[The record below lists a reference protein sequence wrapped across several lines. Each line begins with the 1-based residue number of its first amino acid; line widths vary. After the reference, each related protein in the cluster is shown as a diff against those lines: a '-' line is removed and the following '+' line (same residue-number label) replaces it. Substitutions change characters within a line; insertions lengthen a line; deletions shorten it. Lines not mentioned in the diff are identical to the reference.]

1 MHASPTQQ
9 RFTDVWGARTPETRI
24 VVAHD
29 AGITQADIRERLRS
43 AVDRH
48 EVLQADGAHPEPSP
62 ATTDPADPATLT
74 WREGVVTC
82 ALGSGPEGEHRIEL
96 RAPADRLDATAAARL
111 AATLI
116 GDAAYEGPGQADL
129 AAWAWETLAARE
141 ADGVTHWD
149 GAEQSCAAVPP
160 LPWGRNSAPAELRPA
175 ATPIAW
181 GDREHEALHRCAAA
195 LGASAADVLCAAW
208 TALLARWF
216 DLDTLLLGDTVDGR
230 DLDELGAVP
239 GLLER
244 TLPLSLTCDH
254 DRDFA
259 ALAREVAEERRKA
272 AAFQDY
278 FVLPSGTD
286 TSRCLPLAFVW
297 RDPDLVDGTAPRSRV
312 VSLDSL
318 VEPFSLRLDARTSP
332 DGVDLH
338 LAYDSTL
345 VAPPLA
351 EELRD
356 CLPHFVLAACE
367 RPETPLGDL
376 PLTAGPAPR
385 TPWEENPPPAL
396 VDPGPGIRRRLA
408 DVVASA
414 PERPA
419 LRHHG
424 VVRTYAEL
432 VAGADE
438 IAGRLTR
445 LGAMP
450 GDRVAV
456 RMPTTPQAI
465 TTLLGVLHAGAAYV
479 PIDPDLPEDRAQH
492 ILSDSGA
499 RFLAHPDGEG
509 ATRIDLLEGPFPDRS
524 THDASH
530 AGREPLAY
538 VLYTSGS
545 TGRPKGVQV
554 PERAVTSLVDALA
567 APVYDGLG
575 DGLRVALLASLA
587 FDASVQQIFGAL
599 LRGHTLVLIDPEVK
613 RDPVRLCHE
622 LVEHGVDVAD
632 CTPSLLQLLTAH
644 AAPSLRR
651 LPLRR
656 LLVGGERLP
665 AGTVA
670 RFHELGAPESAVVVN
685 VYGLTESGVDS
696 VAQVVRGAGGFHPAR
711 EDVPIGKSLTNSE
724 VRVTDRSGRPVPRG
738 AVGEIRIAGPC
749 VALGYTNDE
758 ALTEERF
765 CPRPGRPAE
774 RVLRTGDRGWMDES
788 DALHFAGRRDGQ
800 VKIRGHRVE
809 LGEIERVLGAH
820 PDVES
825 AAVIAYRTPGG
836 DIEPAAFVAG
846 PAVPRRAEIRAHLKQ
861 SLPAVM
867 VPRLIT
873 SVPEIPLSSS
883 GKLDAQTLLAL
894 LHRGGSGGEGPDR
907 GLADLVLDTLR
918 GVLDDPL
925 LGPDEDFF
933 EAGGHSIL
941 ALRAVSALSRALDRD
956 VSLRSLHDHPTADAL
971 TRHLHDSRSGSATR
985 VVPLRPS
992 RHDALPVFFLPP
1004 AAGIPYIFTDLVGE
1018 LPTSYAPW
1026 GVDYLTPDGSVEATL
1041 HELAEALAEEL
1052 LLHTDH
1058 TVVPLVGYS
1067 LGAAVAF
1074 DLARLLER
1082 RGRRPALVLIDR
1094 MLNPPAP
1101 SAERTTLI
1109 EGAEHTDVAARL
1121 DVLLP
1126 LAAGHT
1132 THGVVES
1139 PMVTLEAA
1147 GNPVPAGMT
1156 SWRAHT
1162 TGSFHHTVIPGSHHT
1177 LLAPEHLPALREHLQ
1192 HSLSLTTGR

>member
-9 RFTDVWGARTPETRI
+9 RFTDVWGAGTPETRI
-24 VVAHD
+24 VVGHD
-29 AGITQADIRERLRS
+29 AAIAPADIRERLRS
-43 AVDRH
+43 AVARH
-48 EVLQADGAHPEPSP
+48 EVLQADGAHPEPP
-62 ATTDPADPATLT
+62 TATNGLADPATLT

-82 ALGSGPEGEHRIEL
+82 ALRSGPDGEHRIEL

-116 GDAAYEGPGQADL
+116 GDAAYEGPDQADL

-149 GAEQSCAAVPP
+149 GAEQGCAAVPP
-160 LPWGRNSAPAELRPA
+160 LPWGRESAPAELRPA

-181 GDREHEALHRCAAA
+181 GDRESEELHRCAAA
-195 LGASAADVLCAAW
+195 LGASPADVLCAAW
-208 TALLARWF
+208 SGLLARWF

-230 DLDELGAVP
+230 ELDELGAIP

-244 TLPLSLTCDH
+244 TLPLFLACDH

-278 FVLPSGTD
+278 FVLPSGPE
-286 TSRCLPLAFVW
+286 TSRSLPLAFVW
-297 RDPDLVDGTAPRSRV
+297 RETDMVDEAAPRSRV

-332 DGVDLH
+332 DGVDLRV
-338 LAYDSTL
+338 AYDSTL
-345 VAPPLA
+345 VTPPLA
-351 EELRD
+351 EALGE
-356 CLPHFVLAACE
+356 CLPHFLRAACE
-367 RPETPLGDL
+367 QPETRLGDL
-376 PLTAGPAPR
+376 PLTAGPTPLAQRDETPPSAP
-385 TPWEENPPPAL
+385 A
-396 VDPGPGIRRRLA
+396 DPGPGIRRRLA
-408 DVVASA
+408 DIVAAA
-414 PERPA
+414 PGRPA
-419 LRHHG
+419 LRHHD

-432 VAGADE
+432 AAGADE
-438 IAGRLTR
+438 FAGRLTL
-445 LGAMP
+445 LGAVP

-456 RMPTTPQAI
+456 RMPATPEAI
-465 TTLLGVLHAGAAYV
+465 TALLGVLHAGAAYV
-479 PIDPDLPEDRAQH
+479 PIDPELPEDRAQH

-499 RFLAHPDGEG
+499 RFLAHPDDEG
-509 ATRIDLLEGPFPDRS
+509 VTRVDRLEGPFPDRS
-524 THDASH
+524 AHSASQDSQ
-530 AGREPLAY
+530 ESLAY

-554 PERAVTSLVDALA
+554 PERAVTSLVDALG

-613 RDPVRLCHE
+613 RDPVRLCDA

-644 AAPSLRR
+644 AAPSLHR

-665 AGTVA
+665 AAAVA

-696 VAQVVRGAGGFHPAR
+696 VAYVVRGGDGLHPAR
-711 EDVPIGKSLTNSE
+711 EDVPIGTSLTNSQ
-724 VRVTDRSGRPVPRG
+724 VQVTDGSGRPVPRG

-749 VALGYTNDE
+749 VALEYTNDE

-765 CPRPGRPAE
+765 GPRPGRPAG
-774 RVLRTGDRGWMDES
+774 RVLRTGDRGWVDES
-788 DALHFAGRRDGQ
+788 DVLHFAGRRDGQ

-820 PDVES
+820 PDVQ
-825 AAVIAYRTPGG
+825 ATAVIAFRTPGG

-846 PAVPRRAEIRAHLKQ
+846 PAVPKRAEIRAHLKR
-861 SLPAVM
+861 SLPDVM

-883 GKLDAQTLLAL
+883 GKLDAQALLAR
-894 LHRGGSGGEGPDR
+894 LHRGGPSGEGADH

-925 LGPDEDFF
+925 LGADEHFF
-933 EAGGHSIL
+933 DAGGHSIL

-956 VSLRSLHDHPTADAL
+956 VSLRALHDHPTADAL
-971 TRHLHDSRSGSATR
+971 TRHLSDSRSRGATR
-985 VVPLRPS
+985 VVPLRPA

-1026 GVDYLTPDGSVEATL
+1026 GVDYLTPDGSVEASL
-1041 HELAEALAEEL
+1041 HQLAEALSEEL

-1074 DLARLLER
+1074 DLARLLEQ

-1101 SAERTTLI
+1101 SAERAALI

-1132 THGVVES
+1132 TQGVVGS
-1139 PMVTLEAA
+1139 PMATLEAA

>member
-9 RFTDVWGARTPETRI
+9 RFTHVWGARTPETRI

-29 AGITQADIRERLRS
+29 AAIAPADIRERLRS
-43 AVDRH
+43 AVARH
-48 EVLQADGAHPEPSP
+48 EVLQADGAHRELAPDS
-62 ATTDPADPATLT
+62 

-82 ALGSGPEGEHRIEL
+82 ALRSGPDGEHRIEL

-111 AATLI
+111 AAALI
-116 GDAAYEGPGQADL
+116 GDAAAYEGPAQADL

-149 GAEQSCAAVPP
+149 GAEQGCAAVPP
-160 LPWGRNSAPAELRPA
+160 LPWGRESAPAELSPA

-181 GDREHEALHRCAAA
+181 GDREQEALHRCAAA
-195 LGASAADVLCAAW
+195 LGASPADIVCAAW
-208 TALLARWF
+208 SALLARWF
-216 DLDTLLLGDTVDGR
+216 DLDSLLLGDTVDGR
-230 DLDELGAVP
+230 ELDELGAVP

-244 TLPLSLTCDH
+244 TLPLFLACDH

-259 ALAREVAEERRKA
+259 TLVREVAEERGKA

-278 FVLPSGTD
+278 FVLPSGPE
-286 TSRCLPLAFVW
+286 TSRSLPLAFVW
-297 RDPDLVDGTAPRSRV
+297 RDQNMVAAAGPLSRV

-318 VEPFSLRLDARTSP
+318 VEPFALRLDAWTSP
-332 DGVDLH
+332 DGIDVR

-345 VAPPLA
+345 VPQPLA
-351 EELRD
+351 EALGEW
-356 CLPHFVLAACE
+356 LPHFLRAVCE
-367 RPETPLGDL
+367 RPETRLGDL
-376 PLTAGPAPR
+376 PLTAGPAS
-385 TPWEENPPPAL
+385 WGSAEPA
-396 VDPGPGIRRRLA
+396 DPGPGIRRRLA
-408 DVVASA
+408 DVVAAA
-414 PERPA
+414 PGRPA

-432 VAGADE
+432 AAGADE
-438 IAGRLTR
+438 FAGRLTG
-445 LGAMP
+445 LGVVR
-450 GDRVAV
+450 GDRVAL
-456 RMPTTPQAI
+456 RMPTTPEAI
-465 TTLLGVLHAGAAYV
+465 TALLGVLHAGAAYV
-479 PIDPDLPEDRAQH
+479 PIDPELPEDRVRH

-499 RFLAHPDGEG
+499 RFLVLPDGEG
-509 ATRIDLLEGPFPDRS
+509 ATRVDRLEGPFPDRS
-524 THDASH
+524 ASYGH
-530 AGREPLAY
+530 SRQPLAY

-545 TGRPKGVQV
+545 TGGPKGVRV

-613 RDPVRLCHE
+613 RDPVRLCDE

-632 CTPSLLQLLTAH
+632 CTPSLLQLLTTH
-644 AAPSLRR
+644 AAPSLHR

-656 LLVGGERLP
+656 LLVGGEPLL
-665 AGTVA
+665 AAAVA
-670 RFHELGAPESAVVVN
+670 RFHELGAPESVVVVN

-696 VAQVVRGAGGFHPAR
+696 VAQVVRGTGGFHPAR
-711 EDVPIGKSLTNSE
+711 EDVPIGTSLTNSE
-724 VRVTDRSGRPVPRG
+724 VQVTDGSGRPVPRG

-749 VALGYTNDE
+749 VALGYTGDE

-765 CPRPGRPAE
+765 RPRPGRPAE
-774 RVLRTGDRGWMDES
+774 RVLRTGDRGWVDEA
-788 DALHFAGRRDGQ
+788 DALHLAGRRDGQ

-809 LGEIERVLGAH
+809 LGEIERVLAAH

-825 AAVIAYRTPGG
+825 TAVIAFRTPGG

-846 PAVPRRAEIRAHLKQ
+846 AAVPKRAEIRDHLKR

-873 SVPEIPLSSS
+873 SVPEIPLSAS
-883 GKLDAQTLLAL
+883 GKLDAQALLAL
-894 LHRGGSGGEGPDR
+894 LHRGGAGGERPDQ
-907 GLADLVLDTLR
+907 GLTDLVLDTLR

-925 LGPDEDFF
+925 LGPDEHFF
-933 EAGGHSIL
+933 DAGGHSIL
-941 ALRAVSALSRALDRD
+941 ALKAVSALSRALDRD
-956 VSLRSLHDHPTADAL
+956 VPLRALHDHPTADAL
-971 TRHLHDSRSGSATR
+971 TRHLRERRPRGATR
-985 VVPLRPS
+985 VVPLRPA

-1026 GVDYLTPDGSVEATL
+1026 GVDYLTPDGSVETTL
-1041 HELAEALAEEL
+1041 HQVAEALAEEL

-1101 SAERTTLI
+1101 SAERAQLI
-1109 EGAEHTDVAARL
+1109 EGAQHTDVADRL

-1126 LAAGHT
+1126 LAVGHT
-1132 THGVVES
+1132 TQGVIGS
-1139 PMVTLEAA
+1139 PMATLEAA

-1177 LLAPEHLPALREHLQ
+1177 LLAPEHLPTLREHLQ

>member
-29 AGITQADIRERLRS
+29 AVIAPADIRERLRS
-43 AVDRH
+43 AVARH
-48 EVLQADGAHPEPSP
+48 AVLQADGAHTELPP
-62 ATTDPADPATLT
+62 AI

-82 ALGSGPEGEHRIEL
+82 SLRSGADGEHRIEL
-96 RAPADRLDATAAARL
+96 RAPADRLDATAALRL
-111 AATLI
+111 AASLI
-116 GDAAYEGPGQADL
+116 GDATYEGPDQADL

-149 GAEQSCAAVPP
+149 GAEQGCAAVPP
-160 LPWGRNSAPAELRPA
+160 LPWGRHSAPAELRPA
-175 ATPIAW
+175 ATSIVW
-181 GDREHEALHRCAAA
+181 GDRESAALHGCAAA
-195 LGASAADVLCAAW
+195 LGASPADVMCAAW
-208 TALLARWF
+208 SALLARWY

-230 DLDELGAVP
+230 ELDELGAVP

-244 TLPLSLTCDH
+244 TLPLFLACDH

-278 FVLPSGTD
+278 FVLPSAPE
-286 TSRCLPLAFVW
+286 TSRSLPLAFVW
-297 RDPDLVDGTAPRSRV
+297 RETGMVDDAAPRSRV

-318 VEPFSLRLDARTSP
+318 VEPFSLRLETRTSP
-332 DGVDLH
+332 DGVDLR

-345 VAPPLA
+345 VPRPLA
-351 EELRD
+351 EALGE
-356 CLPHFVLAACE
+356 CLPHFLRAACE
-367 RPETPLGDL
+367 RPETRLGDL
-376 PLTAGPAPR
+376 PLTAGPMPLAQREAP
-385 TPWEENPPPAL
+385 T
-396 VDPGPGIRRRLA
+396 DPGIRRLLA

-414 PERPA
+414 PGRPA

-432 VAGADE
+432 AVG
-438 IAGRLTR
+438 IAEFAERLTQ
-445 LGAMP
+445 LGAVP

-456 RMPTTPQAI
+456 RMPTTPEAI
-465 TTLLGVLHAGAAYV
+465 TALLGVLHAGAAYV
-479 PIDPDLPEDRAQH
+479 PIDPELPEDRAQH
-492 ILSDSGA
+492 IMSDSGA
-499 RFLAHPDGEG
+499 RFLAHSDGDG
-509 ATRIDLLEGPFPDRS
+509 AARIDRLEDRS
-524 THDASH
+524 GHDASH
-530 AGREPLAY
+530 DGQEPLAY

-554 PERAVTSLVDALA
+554 PERAVTSLVDALG

-575 DGLRVALLASLA
+575 DGLCVALLASLA

-613 RDPVRLCHE
+613 RDPVQLCDE

-644 AAPSLRR
+644 AAPSLHR

-665 AGTVA
+665 AAAVT

-696 VAQVVRGAGGFHPAR
+696 VAYVVRGGNGLHPAR
-711 EDVPIGKSLTNSE
+711 EDVPIGTSLTNSQ
-724 VRVTDRSGRPVPRG
+724 VQVTDGSGRPVPRG

-765 CPRPGRPAE
+765 SHRPGRPAE
-774 RVLRTGDRGWMDES
+774 RVLRTGDRGWVDES
-788 DALHFAGRRDGQ
+788 DVLHFAGRRDGQ

-820 PDVES
+820 PDVQ
-825 AAVIAYRTPGG
+825 ATAVIAFRTPGG

-846 PAVPRRAEIRAHLKQ
+846 PAVPKRAEIRAHLKR
-861 SLPAVM
+861 SLPDVM

-894 LHRGGSGGEGPDR
+894 LHRGGPSGEGADH
-907 GLADLVLDTLR
+907 GLADLVLNTLR

-925 LGPDEDFF
+925 LGTDEHFF
-933 EAGGHSIL
+933 DAGGHSIL

-956 VSLRSLHDHPTADAL
+956 VSLRALHDHPTADAL
-971 TRHLHDSRSGSATR
+971 TRHLSDSRSRGATR
-985 VVPLRPS
+985 VVPLRPT

-1004 AAGIPYIFTDLVGE
+1004 AAGIPYIFTDLVAE

-1026 GVDYLTPDGSVEATL
+1026 GVDYLTPDGSVETSL

-1101 SAERTTLI
+1101 SAERAALI

-1132 THGVVES
+1132 TQGVVAS
-1139 PMVTLEAA
+1139 PMATLEAA

-1177 LLAPEHLPALREHLQ
+1177 LLTPEHLPALREHLH